1 MCKPKVVEE
10 DDSNSVQTNNL
21 GLVNLES
28 NSAGGP
34 GVFELVAVVL
44 LVLSVLLTCHYC
56 NRRFRKRRQRE
67 LHDAVQGGLQGNV
80 GFRTV
85 SGAARGQGS
94 GVPMVTFS
102 DPGSRTVQL
111 QTPSAPMLQL
121 APKVPVLP
129 ALPQGLSVSPA
140 TQMGLWEQCR

>member
-1 MCKPKVVEE
+1 MCKPKEVAK
-10 DDSNSVQTNNL
+10 DDSRSVQTNNL
-21 GLVNLES
+21 GLVNLEN

-34 GVFELVAVVL
+34 GIFEIVAIIL
-44 LVLSVLLTCHYC
+44 LVLCVLLTCHYC

-67 LHDAVQGGLQGNV
+67 LHDAVLGGMNGNV

-85 SGAARGQGS
+85 SGAARGPGS

-111 QTPSAPMLQL
+111 QTPSAPMIQL
-121 APKVPVLP
+121 APKIIGNPSV
-129 ALPQGLSVSPA
+129 PQGLSVSPA
-140 TQMGLWEQCR
+140 TEMGLWEQCR

>member
-1 MCKPKVVEE
+1 MCNPKEVDE
-10 DDSNSVQTNNL
+10 DDSKSVQTNNL
-21 GLVNLES
+21 GLVNLEA
-28 NSAGGP
+28 NTAGGP
-34 GVFELVAVVL
+34 GVFEIVAVVL
-44 LVLSVLLTCHYC
+44 LVLCVLLTCHYC

-85 SGAARGQGS
+85 SGAARGPGS

-102 DPGSRTVQL
+102 DPGSRTVSL
-111 QTPSAPMLQL
+111 TQTPSAPMLHL
-121 APKVPVLP
+121 APSKAPVLP

-140 TQMGLWEQCR
+140 GLWEQCR